1 MGMDND
7 KKLGLAVGYL
17 DYLRTDK
24 YTPEQLKKEFYK
36 LGIDYHVSAA
46 NDKSYVGISGLKEN
60 LNQGLVLLEH
70 LWENVIANQ
79 DTYNKYVEKIAKD
92 RLDNKTQK
100 GNILWGG
107 LYNYG
112 QYGENSRLPN
122 IYQLDELE
130 AINPEEL
137 VSLVKDMRNYKQ
149 RIFYYGKDVSAAVTA
164 LNNKHKVSAD
174 LKEYPKATEYVQNDT
189 VGNVYYVNYDMVQA
203 EMLLLAKGEPFKAE
217 NIAASTLFNTYF
229 GSGL

>member
-1 MGMDND
+1 
-7 KKLGLAVGYL
+7 
-17 DYLRTDK
+17 
-24 YTPEQLKKEFYK
+24 
-36 LGIDYHVSAA
+36 
-46 NDKSYVGISGLKEN
+46 
-60 LNQGLVLLEH
+60 
-70 LWENVIANQ
+70 
-79 DTYNKYVEKIAKD
+79 
-92 RLDNKTQK
+92 
-100 GNILWGG
+100 
-107 LYNYG
+107 
-112 QYGENSRLPN
+112 
-122 IYQLDELE
+122 
-130 AINPEEL
+130 
-137 VSLVKDMRNYKQ
+137 MRNYKQ